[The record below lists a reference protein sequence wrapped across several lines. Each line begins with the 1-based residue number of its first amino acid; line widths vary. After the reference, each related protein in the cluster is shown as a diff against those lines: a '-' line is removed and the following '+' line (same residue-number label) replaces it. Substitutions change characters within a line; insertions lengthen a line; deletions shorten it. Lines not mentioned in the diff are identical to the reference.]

1 MGFSA
6 QLTEE
11 DTQETAGRIQEPVI
25 AKANPTEIGPTTVG
39 EDPEYPVITMDWIL
53 QDPEHVGLTFNH
65 LEWQPRERD
74 YESQNGSDP
83 EVKNQMKRL
92 LHVLQRVTTVEK
104 DDIRSHLN
112 SSYAGDSLD
121 EIWDSVR
128 STVNGLVTK
137 FGNFD
142 RDFEIKIVGNDYNG
156 GNLQFPRYPSFVRV
170 VGEDPALSFN
180 DYEKKQN
187 AKYMQLQQETPDSDD
202 EFGDDDVEFDPEQ
215 F

>member
-1 MGFSA
+1 
-6 QLTEE
+6 
-11 DTQETAGRIQEPVI
+11 
-25 AKANPTEIGPTTVG
+25 
-39 EDPEYPVITMDWIL
+39 MDWVL

-74 YESQNGSDP
+74 YESQNGNDP

-112 SSYAGDSLD
+112 SAYAGESLD

-156 GNLQFPRYPSFVRV
+156 GNLQFPRYPRFVRV
-170 VGEDPALSFN
+170 VGDDPALSFS
-180 DYEKKQN
+180 DYEKQQN
-187 AKYMQLQQETPDSDD
+187 AKYMQLQQEEPDSDD
-202 EFGDDDVEFDPEQ
+202 AFGGDDDVEFDPEQ